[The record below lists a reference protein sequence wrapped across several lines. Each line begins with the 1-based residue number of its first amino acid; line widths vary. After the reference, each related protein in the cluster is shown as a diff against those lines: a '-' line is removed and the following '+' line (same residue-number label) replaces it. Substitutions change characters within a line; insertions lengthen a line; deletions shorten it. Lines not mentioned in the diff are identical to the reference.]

1 MIYND
6 VKIFGEKKIINK
18 GWIEVENGKI
28 KNFGSGSKR
37 GISLAGLMV
46 VPGFIDIHFHGSFG
60 IDLMTADQKGYQNLS
75 KNLLKYG
82 VTSYLAT
89 TLTDD
94 ATKLKTVLNNLS
106 SYIKTQIK
114 GLSQM
119 VGIHLEGPFISKKYA
134 GAQDQRY
141 IINPNL
147 KLMKEFIEASNHQ
160 IKLITY
166 APELAPLGFTRFL
179 CEQKIIASAGHS
191 AANYDLIN
199 QEVKN
204 GLSNITHFNNA
215 HSSYHHRNP
224 GMVNAGLENE
234 SLNLELIVDKLHVHP
249 SVVRLVAKLRSPK
262 KIMLVTDACMATGLK
277 DGKYDLGSQKV
288 VKKENSIRLQ
298 DGTLAASL
306 LNMNAAVQNMQQ
318 ITNAKIS
325 DLILMAS
332 TNQARLL
339 NLKKKGIIK
348 KGNDADLVFMDDKL
362 QVQLTLVN
370 GETGYQSSKIKI

>member
-1 MIYND
+1 MIYTD
-6 VKIFGEKKIINK
+6 VKIYAETKVINQ

-28 KNFGSGSKR
+28 KNFGSGHKA
-37 GISLAGLMV
+37 GTSLKGLSV
-46 VPGFIDIHFHGSFG
+46 IPGFIDIHFHGSFG
-60 IDLMTADQKGYQNLS
+60 IDLMSTNEKGYKDLS
-75 KNLLKYG
+75 KKLLKYG

-94 ATKLKTVLNNLS
+94 PKVLKLVLNSLS
-106 SYIKTQIK
+106 AYIKSQAK

-141 IINPNL
+141 IIDPNL
-147 KLMKEFIEASNHQ
+147 KLMDEFIKAADYQ

-166 APELAPLGFTRFL
+166 APEQAPSGFTSFL
-179 CEQKIIASAGHS
+179 KQQKIIPSAGHS
-191 AANYDLIN
+191 AASYDLIN
-199 QEVKN
+199 AEVKN
-204 GLSNITHFNNA
+204 GLTNITHFNNA

-224 GMVNAGLENE
+224 GIVNAGLENQD
-234 SLNLELIVDKLHVHP
+234 LNLELIVDKLHVHP
-249 SVVRLVAKLRSPK
+249 SVVRLVAKLRSPS
-262 KIMLVTDACMATGLK
+262 KILLITDACMASGLK

-288 VKKENSIRLQ
+288 IKKDNSIRLA

-306 LNMNAAVQNMQQ
+306 LNMNRAFQNMHE
-318 ITNAKIS
+318 ITSAKIG

-339 NLKKKGIIK
+339 GLKNKGSIK
-348 KGNDADLVFMDDKL
+348 KGKDADLVFIDEKL

-370 GETGYQSSKIKI
+370 GIIGYQR